1 MYQALK
7 IVYIWMPLFIFIL
20 NEIKLNG
27 RMFEDSDKNYII
39 KLLCNFFSYSVE
51 TWLFLCLS
59 VEIQKG
65 CQRLGE

>member
-1 MYQALK
+1 
-7 IVYIWMPLFIFIL
+7 MPLFIFIL

-27 RMFEDSDKNYII
+27 RVFEDSDKNDII

-51 TWLFLCLS
+51 TRLLLCWS

-65 CQRLGE
+65 LSAWVSNVSE